1 MILQN
6 LLRPSPERCTEKELY
21 CREENGQLIFNTW
34 FNLFSVGK
42 WLEYTEIRQFSLK
55 LRAAGSFEV
64 KLFDRNGE
72 LSGRTCCF
80 AEETELT
87 IPIPW
92 KDDSFCIWFSFE
104 ARDKDAAILSP
115 ISSTPVSFVPIFF
128 TFSHFV
134 PSFFVHFSTYNL
146 FLWILSPNSSSFS
159 PFFIRIGLV
168 CLLILRHFQAFLS
181 IFASFV
187 P

>member
-87 IPIPW
+87 IPM
-92 KDDSFCIWFSFE
+92 E
-104 ARDKDAAILSP
+104 RRQL
-115 ISSTPVSFVPIFF
+115 
-128 TFSHFV
+128 
-134 PSFFVHFSTYNL
+134 L
-146 FLWILSPNSSSFS
+146 Q
-159 PFFIRIGLV
+159 LV
-168 CLLILRHFQAFLS
+168 FLS
-181 IFASFV
+181 ADGC
-187 P
+187 PGLALRRRLCHG